1 MARKNDAFYFDTF
14 CECADIACDA
24 GKLLADVI
32 RNYDPAA
39 ISDAMERMHALEQAA
54 DEKKHDIHDALVKA
68 FVTPIERE
76 DIAVMSENLDT
87 VIDRIEGVLH
97 RLYFDN
103 VQSIRPDSI
112 KLVDLIE
119 RACAEMRALL
129 GELPQFKRSRAL
141 REHVI
146 TINTIEGEGDFVYIE
161 AMRALHTGS
170 DDFREVFAW
179 HEVYTFME
187 YALDSV
193 EHVADTVDSIVMKNS

>member
-1 MARKNDAFYFDTF
+1 MARKSDSFYFDTF
-14 CECADIACDA
+14 CECADIACEA
-24 GKLLADVI
+24 GKLLGDVM
-32 RNYDPAA
+32 RDYDPAA
-39 ISDAMERMHALEQAA
+39 ISDAMERMHELEQAA

-76 DIAVMSENLDT
+76 DIAIMSENLDT

-103 VQSIRPDSI
+103 VQTIRPDSMQ
-112 KLVDLIE
+112 LVELIE
-119 RACAEMRALL
+119 RACVEMRALL

-146 TINTIEGEGDFVYIE
+146 NINTIEGEGDYVYID
-161 AMRALHTGS
+161 AMRNLHTTC

-187 YALDSV
+187 YTLDSC